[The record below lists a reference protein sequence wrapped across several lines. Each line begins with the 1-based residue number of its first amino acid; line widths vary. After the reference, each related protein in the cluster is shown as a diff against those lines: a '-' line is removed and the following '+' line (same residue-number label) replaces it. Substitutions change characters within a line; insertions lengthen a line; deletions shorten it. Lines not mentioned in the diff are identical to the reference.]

1 MICKDEKGSIM
12 LETVLVLPIFVLII
26 FFLIQISFVWTA
38 KQMTYYAAYCGARAA
53 LVYNPKDYHAE
64 KQNDGS
70 WRTNGFIRKGV
81 VHQAACTVLSWIS
94 WSIAGNDLTQGAS
107 LAYYNGQGA
116 ELLNFWIGNY
126 QVPLS
131 SNIRNGQGIERLN
144 FWVGNYQ
151 VPLSSNIRNQVT
163 VFVKEFEK
171 IADSSEKKEPAE
183 IQKQF
188 PAVTCSVRFKFPLF
202 IPLGGPIIAYFFGA
216 NDDVCIPTHNTVEEG
231 ENTVTIDDSIG
242 IGGFR
247 AYNGKSVHA
256 NLVAHGNYT
265 NVKWENEENGKKG
278 KLEFYSIALTESCT
292 MAKPYKTD
300 TYPLMPETDKKFM
313 GMVE

>member
-38 KQMTYYAAYCGARAA
+38 RQMTYYAAYCGARAA

-64 KQNDGS
+64 KRNDGS

-94 WSIAGNDLTQGAS
+94 WSIAGYDLTQGAS
-107 LAYYNGQGA
+107 LAYYNGQG
-116 ELLNFWIGNY
+116 
-126 QVPLS
+126 V
-131 SNIRNGQGIERLN
+131 ERLN

-183 IQKQF
+183 IQEQF

-216 NDDVCIPTHNTVEEG
+216 NDDVCIPTHNTVGEG

>member
-1 MICKDEKGSIM
+1 MIRKDEKGSIM

-26 FFLIQISFVWTA
+26 FFLIQITFVWTA

-64 KQNDGS
+64 KQDDGS
-70 WRTNGFIRKGV
+70 WQTKGFIRKGV

-94 WSIAGNDLTQGAS
+94 WSIAGYDLTRGAS
-107 LAYYNGQGA
+107 LAYYNGRWVK
-116 ELLNFWIGNY
+116 L
-126 QVPLS
+126 
-131 SNIRNGQGIERLN
+131 LN

-151 VPLSSNIRNQVT
+151 VPLSSNIRNQVS
-163 VFVKEFEK
+163 VSVKEFEK
-171 IADSSEKKEPAE
+171 IADSSEKKEPAKTQE
-183 IQKQF
+183 QF

-216 NDDVCIPTHNTVEEG
+216 NDDVCIPTHAPDYS
-231 ENTVTIDDSIG
+231 DDAIG
-242 IGGFR
+242 ISGFR
-247 AYNGKSVHA
+247 AYNGEFVHA
-256 NLVAHGNYT
+256 NLMAHGNYT
-265 NVKWENEENGKKG
+265 NVKWKNKETGKKG

-300 TYPLMPETDKKFM
+300 TYPLMPEADKKFM
-313 GMVE
+313 GMIE